1 MIARSRAHLHGAGED
16 YRQHFRFATNF
27 GLLAIAAGI
36 AALVHAIIPGICTA
50 SASRI
55 IRHLGQMLEDRS
67 AIDAAE
73 AEAVE
78 ASAFA
83 MLLLGAAVTAL
94 PLWLFGAPMALK
106 IGYSLFAF
114 ALPAALMVANR
125 EVTAPSEPAA

>member
-1 MIARSRAHLHGAGED
+1 M
-16 YRQHFRFATNF
+16 
-27 GLLAIAAGI
+27 AAGI
-36 AALVHAIIPGICTA
+36 AALVHALIPGICTG

-55 IRHLGQMLEDRS
+55 VRHLGQMLEDRS

-83 MLLLGAAVTAL
+83 MLFLAAAITAL
-94 PLWLFGAPMALK
+94 PLWLFGAPVALK

-114 ALPAALMVANR
+114 ALPAALMFANR
-125 EVTAPSEPAA
+125 ETTAPNEPAA